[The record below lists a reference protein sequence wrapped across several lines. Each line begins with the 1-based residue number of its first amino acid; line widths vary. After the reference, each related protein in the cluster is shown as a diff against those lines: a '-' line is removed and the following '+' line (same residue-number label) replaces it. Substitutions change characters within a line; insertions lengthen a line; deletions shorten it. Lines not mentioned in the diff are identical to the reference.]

1 MKAGIYIFGNFA
13 DGYSQHP
20 DDYTKSL
27 FKSISKSRKG
37 ASEIVYHR
45 EGALTYYIYM
55 REISQPT
62 NTYIGLCYVFNDI
75 IIRDFAC
82 LFNIFEDAITDIVV
96 KGEFLE
102 FTDDGSLSTKVNQ
115 LYTNTDELQRVAD
128 YLNGKLSFLGKYIQK
143 LPPANYSVSATEWK
157 SYAYDQITS
166 AQKSINNYSNVR
178 VIKGENYDTEALKG
192 YAAKLKSK
200 DAIIRSLQQE
210 VANLKDE
217 NLKLNRKKK
226 QFLSVVI
233 LSSLLLIGS
242 VITAVVIANKNSDI
256 NDKIAKIESLS
267 QTKISLESQ
276 IDQLNNDIE
285 GKNEEIDE
293 LRRNFNAEHNRYLE
307 YKDKYDTLLSSI
319 SNRQPFIITNT
330 SFSFSSGWFTMNYYG
345 LTSGSYNIRVNVYTD
360 GGSRIQSKL
369 FSDYYFYEGNN
380 SKDFYISTSLNSS
393 SWYYFEVCIDNVII
407 GGGRH

>member
-1 MKAGIYIFGNFA
+1 MKAEVYIFGNFS
-13 DGYSQHP
+13 DGYSQYP
-20 DDYTKSL
+20 DNYTRNL
-27 FKSISKSRKG
+27 FKTISNSRKG

-45 EGALTYYIYM
+45 EGSLTYYIYT
-55 REISQPT
+55 REISRSS
-62 NTYIGLCYVFNDI
+62 NTFLGLCYVFNDI
-75 IIRDFAC
+75 VIRDFAF
-82 LFNIFEDAITDIVV
+82 LFGVFEDAITNIVV
-96 KGEFLE
+96 RGELLE
-102 FTDDGSLSTKVNQ
+102 FTDDGSLSTKVSQ
-115 LYTNTDELQRVAD
+115 LYTNTEELQRVSD
-128 YLNGKLSFLGKYIQK
+128 YLNGKLSSLGRYAEK

-166 AQKSINNYSNVR
+166 AQESINNYSNVR
-178 VIKGENYDTEALKG
+178 VIKGDNYDTEALKG

-276 IDQLNNDIE
+276 IVQLNNDIE

-369 FSDYYFYEGNN
+369 FSDYYFYEGKN

-393 SWYYFEVCIDNVII
+393 SWYYFEVSIDNAII